1 MGTQRT
7 LEDLIKEVE
16 IDNMEDA
23 TQEDR
28 FYYYQSLRDKGF
40 SEEEAMKLV
49 NTKIPNKYNV
59 SSPGAAEGNQH

>member
-1 MGTQRT
+1 MGKQRT

-28 FYYYQSLRDKGF
+28 FYYYQSLRDKGL
-40 SEEEAMKLV
+40 SEEEAMKKV
-49 NTKIPNKYNV
+49 NAEIPNKYKI
-59 SSPGAAEGNQH
+59 SKP